1 VLTHAS
7 PIAQSVGMLR
17 WKTVL
22 IAAVCGAAVAV
33 LFTST
38 GFHTIISG
46 PFFARD
52 STLLSHR
59 ALYYACLGCWVIFSL
74 YWENAAKNSAPAK
87 SSEAKTS
94 RGVHV
99 FLTNVALVLIAAPIH
114 GFGRF
119 VPARPLVMAAG
130 LALEIAGLS
139 LAIWARRH
147 LGRNWSGEITIKQEH
162 QLIRTGPYQ
171 HLRHPI
177 YTGLLTMYVGMT
189 VATGEWL
196 GLLGLA
202 VGFFAYWRKTRM
214 EEATLGAAFGAEYDS
229 YRADTW
235 AIVPGIL

>member
-22 IAAVCGAAVAV
+22 IAAVCGAAAAV
-33 LFTST
+33 LFTSI

-147 LGRNWSGEITIKQEH
+147 LG
-162 QLIRTGPYQ
+162 QLERRDHDQAGASADPDWAVSTPAPPYLHRTSHDVRWHDRSNGRVAWTTRPC
-171 HLRHPI
+171 R
-177 YTGLLTMYVGMT
+177 GLLC
-189 VATGEWL
+189 
-196 GLLGLA
+196 LLA
-202 VGFFAYWRKTRM
+202 K
-214 EEATLGAAFGAEYDS
+214 D
-229 YRADTW
+229 ADGRGD
-235 AIVPGIL
+235 PGCSVRRGV